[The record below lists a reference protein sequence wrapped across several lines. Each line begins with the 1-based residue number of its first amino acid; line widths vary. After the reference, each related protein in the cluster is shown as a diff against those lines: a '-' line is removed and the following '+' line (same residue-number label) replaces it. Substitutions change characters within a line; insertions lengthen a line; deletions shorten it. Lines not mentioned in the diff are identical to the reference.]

1 MWQKNENAFI
11 LSVRVLPNAKRT
23 GIEGVWNNSA
33 LKIALHAPAVD
44 GKANKALIDFLADL
58 LEIKKRDIS
67 ILSGET
73 SREKKVCFQNVDF
86 IKTEKILSQQ
96 LKKHSL

>member
-23 GIEGVWNNSA
+23 GIEGIWNNSA

-44 GKANKALIDFLADL
+44 GKANKALIDFLSDVFHV
-58 LEIKKRDIS
+58 KKRDIF

-73 SREKKVCFQNVDF
+73 SREKKVCFQNVASEEL
-86 IKTEKILSQQ
+86 EKILLNQ
-96 LKKHSL
+96 LNKNKL